1 MTTSIF
7 DEILYESEEQ
17 LLHRFYNVKSD
28 NALSP
33 INISEIGIRF
43 KLHKEQLICAL
54 GFNPEARFLIEILPK
69 LGFAT
74 FNELDQERNSAFIS
88 DIYKRVS
95 LDNVI
100 KIYERIKDNQKTLDV
115 MQYLLRDRL
124 LKIEGEIDSTV
135 NSMIIEKYKTEMRTI
150 YNLGIASM
158 DFTEER
164 LNKRDSGFRALLN
177 EVTMIVESKLIP
189 IGEIFF
195 RDSILPQ
202 EKQKLLNKGLIP
214 KELIQSRINESGIN
228 PQEKKILN
236 DYLRQNRD

>member
-1 MTTSIF
+1 
-7 DEILYESEEQ
+7 
-17 LLHRFYNVKSD
+17 
-28 NALSP
+28 
-33 INISEIGIRF
+33 
-43 KLHKEQLICAL
+43 
-54 GFNPEARFLIEILPK
+54 
-69 LGFAT
+69 
-74 FNELDQERNSAFIS
+74 FIS

-202 EKQKLLNKGLIP
+202 EKQKLLNKG
-214 KELIQSRINESGIN
+214 
-228 PQEKKILN
+228 
-236 DYLRQNRD
+236 

>member
-74 FNELDQERNSAFIS
+74 FNELDQERN
-88 DIYKRVS
+88 
-95 LDNVI
+95 
-100 KIYERIKDNQKTLDV
+100 
-115 MQYLLRDRL
+115 
-124 LKIEGEIDSTV
+124 
-135 NSMIIEKYKTEMRTI
+135 
-150 YNLGIASM
+150 
-158 DFTEER
+158 
-164 LNKRDSGFRALLN
+164 
-177 EVTMIVESKLIP
+177 
-189 IGEIFF
+189 
-195 RDSILPQ
+195 
-202 EKQKLLNKGLIP
+202 
-214 KELIQSRINESGIN
+214 
-228 PQEKKILN
+228 
-236 DYLRQNRD
+236 